1 MDDVDGS
8 TLCLACGLC
17 CDGSIFRAVPLHPDE
32 MDEARR
38 HQVRL
43 IDKSQRTNG
52 NDAMEEPCVLFRG
65 GCCSTYGEWRPRA
78 CDEYRCGVLGDY
90 VAHRRNLEASLK
102 VVASYRTAR
111 TKLDG
116 VDDERIRTGDLPV
129 DQLLALAVLKVLRHR
144 LFTHEP
150 LEAKETTMG

>member
-8 TLCLACGLC
+8 VLCLSCGMC
-17 CDGSIFRAVPLHPDE
+17 CDGSIFRAVQLRPDE

-43 IDKSQRTNG
+43 IDKADRASG
-52 NDAMEEPCVLFRG
+52 DAAMEEPCVLFQG

-78 CDEYRCGVLGDY
+78 CDDYRCGVLADY
-90 VAHRRNLEASLK
+90 VARRRSLEESQTLL
-102 VVASYRTAR
+102 ASYRAAR

-116 VDDERIRTGDLPV
+116 VDDARILAGDLPV

-144 LFTHEP
+144 HFTHEP
-150 LEAKETTMG
+150 LEAKETSMG